1 MLILTDINRKL
12 GDFALEDINLEIAE
26 GQYYVLLGRSGAGKT
41 QLLEMIAGLEHP
53 DSGFITLDNEDITRT
68 KIQDRKIGIVFQD
81 YAVFPHMTVFG
92 NLAYPLKVRNIKN
105 GTIAEKVEIAASAM
119 NIKHLL
125 ERTTE
130 KLSGGEKQRVAL
142 ARTLITSP
150 RLLLLDEPLSSLDAS
165 LKDDMKSLLRNL
177 NRSGQ
182 TIIHVTHDYSDA
194 ISLAKRVGVIHNG
207 RIIQEGS
214 VEEVFKNPSN
224 RFVARYAGI
233 RNFFSVKITSENGI
247 ATGVTKQ
254 NVSIKFECKDIMP
267 EGLLIIR
274 ANSISIS
281 RERPEYSEHNI
292 INGKIIDII
301 PSESGREL
309 VIEAGDMFYVNIL
322 SSEFESLN
330 LHEQEEVWMSFS
342 PKDVVLL
349 QGNNERQNYKMTHDA
364 RHTTQGR
371 I

>member
-1 MLILTDINRKL
+1 MLKLTGINRKL
-12 GDFALEDINLEIAE
+12 GDFALEDINLEITE

-53 DSGFITLDNEDITRT
+53 DSGFITLDNEDITRIR
-68 KIQDRKIGIVFQD
+68 IQDRKIGIVFQD

-92 NLAYPLKVRNIKN
+92 NLAYPLKVRNIKKS
-105 GTIAEKVEIAASAM
+105 TIVEKVEKAASAM
-119 NIKHLL
+119 SIKHLL
-125 ERTTE
+125 ERNTE

-177 NRSGQ
+177 NKAGQ

-247 ATGVTKQ
+247 AGVTNH
-254 NVSIKFECKDIMP
+254 NVSIKFECKNIVP

-274 ANSISIS
+274 GNSISIS
-281 RERPEYSEHNI
+281 RVMPENSEHNI
-292 INGKIIDII
+292 IKGKIKDII

-309 VIEAGDMFYVNIL
+309 VIETGDIFYVNIIT
-322 SSEFESLN
+322 SEFETLN

-349 QGNNERQNYKMTHDA
+349 QDRKTA
-364 RHTTQGR
+364 RPALLQHKIYTLEQQ
-371 I
+371 